1 MSWFTN
7 MAKGIA
13 SLVRRE
19 QVERELDEELQ
30 SYLEASAAHKRGNGL
45 TEEAARHAAAVELG
59 STNSVKHQV
68 WSSRWESTAEGIL
81 QDLRVCVRTLAKSP
95 GFTATALLSLALGI
109 GGNTAIFTLIN
120 QVLLRNLPVRDPQQL
135 VAFGDSIYGGVAG
148 GINLGDFGGYF
159 PWDFTRQVEQN
170 PGPFQGIAAYGSF
183 SNQVT
188 IRRLGTSGSADAYS
202 PAMLA
207 PANLVSGNY
216 FSVLGAQPLLG
227 RTIGPSD
234 DATPGSGAVVVLS
247 NHIWQQSLSSD
258 PQIAGKILSINGTP
272 FEVVGVMPEAFH
284 GVKQELEPAQLWMP
298 IAMQAAVLQQPSML
312 TAHSGLYFLHLFG
325 RLSAAATAHEA
336 ERAQSQNWLNQQV
349 RNGIREREGADLPPN
364 RQLEISRIHVP
375 LVPAAHGVSLI
386 RSQYGDSLKILMVVV
401 ALVLLIACA
410 NLANFLLS
418 RAATR
423 QHEVLTRLALGSS
436 RLRIVRQGLIETFF
450 LSVVGG
456 LMGLGLA
463 FAATRALIA
472 FVGRGNAYI
481 AMSPAPD
488 AGVLLFT
495 LGISLLTGILFG
507 LAPSIQ
513 AARTGS
519 GGTLSSGARTVQ
531 GRGGKQA
538 RFWPKAL
545 VTAQVMLSLV
555 LLVVAGL
562 FLRTLRNL
570 QEQDYGFE
578 RSHLLLADIAE
589 QLAGYAPHQVA
600 ALHQTLL
607 DRLSAMPGVRSAALS
622 ATPPISGGGWSANI
636 SLSGYTP
643 GPKEDMVSMLN
654 RVSGQYFET
663 AGISIL
669 AGRGIT
675 PADTANSLKVAVR
688 VRRIPDLELV
698 LQVQRHVTERAALQP
713 DVGPL
718 AVVEPADVVGRSDV
732 HVLRLE
738 LALQVGGDG
747 LRLGDL
753 LGFQPLT
760 LEHVQEVHVAAH
772 VQLHRAVKLHTAV
785 LEQLGHHAV
794 SDRRTDL
801 TLDVVADDRHARV
814 GELLGPHRVRGDEH
828 RQRVDERH
836 TRVDRA
842 LGVELVGLFGAHGQ
856 VGHHHVDV
864 VLPEDLHDVDGLGV
878 GHLDGVGVVLAD
890 AVERRAALHRHVGR
904 RHVGDLDR
912 VVLRREDRLRQ
923 VEADLLGVHV
933 ERGHELNVADVVLAE
948 RHVHQAGHG
957 AVLVGVVVVLHA
969 LNQRGRAVTDTDYR
983 DSNLVLRLR
992 RPGRVVLTHRAF
1004 S

>member
-7 MAKGIA
+7 IA
-13 SLVRRE
+13 RGMTSLVRRE

-30 SYLEASAAHKRGNGL
+30 GYLEASAAHKRSNGL

-81 QDLRVCVRTLAKSP
+81 QDLRVSVRTLAKSP
-95 GFTATALLSLALGI
+95 GFTAVALLSLALGI

-159 PWDFTRQVEQN
+159 PWDFTRQMERN

-183 SNQVT
+183 SNQVS
-188 IRRLGTSGSADAYS
+188 IRRLGTSGSADANS

-227 RTIGPSD
+227 RTIGPRD

-247 NHIWQQSLSSD
+247 YHFWQQSLSSD
-258 PQIAGKILSINGTP
+258 PLIVGKVLSINGTP

-284 GVKQELEPAQLWMP
+284 GFKQELEPAQLWAP
-298 IAMQAAVLQQPSML
+298 IAMQAVVLQQPSML

-325 RLSAAATAHEA
+325 RLSAAATADKA
-336 ERAQSQNWLNQQV
+336 KRAQSQNWLNQQV
-349 RNGIREREGADLPPN
+349 RNGIREREGAALSPN

-386 RSQYGDSLKILMVVV
+386 RSQYGDSLRILMAVV

-423 QHEVLTRLALGSS
+423 HHEVLTRLALGSS
-436 RLRIVRQGLIETFF
+436 RLRIVRQGLIETFL

-472 FVGRGNAYI
+472 FVGRGNTYI
-481 AMSPAPD
+481 AMSPVPD

-519 GGTLSSGARTVQ
+519 GGALSSGARTVQ

-578 RSHLLLADIAE
+578 RSHLLLADVGE

-643 GPKEDMVSMLN
+643 GPKENMVSMLN

-663 AGISIL
+663 AGISII

-675 PADTANSLKVAVR
+675 PADRANGLKVAVVSQTLAKKYFPKGDALGR
-688 VRRIPDLELV
+688 QLTIGIDSVKGPWQIVGIARDTKAGDPRNTDPVRMTYIPMAQIETYLPVNAAAASGKPVPREENEDCYAHTILV
-698 LQVQRHVTERAALQP
+698 RTTNDPAKTIADFRAAVASVDPNL
-713 DVGPL
+713 PL
-718 AVVEPADVVGRSDV
+718 
-732 HVLRLE
+732 LRITTIRDQVSHFISHDELISTLTTIFSG
-738 LALQVGGDG
+738 LALLLAAIG
-747 LRLGDL
+747 LYG
-753 LGFQPLT
+753 
-760 LEHVQEVHVAAH
+760 VMSYNVA
-772 VQLHRAVKLHTAV
+772 
-785 LEQLGHHAV
+785 
-794 SDRRTDL
+794 RRTNEIGIRL
-801 TLDVVADDRHARV
+801 
-814 GELLGPHRVRGDEH
+814 
-828 RQRVDERH
+828 
-836 TRVDRA
+836 A
-842 LGVELVGLFGAHGQ
+842 LGAQGANVLSMIMSEALLLLAIGIGLGLPVALMGTKFIKQQLFAMQAIDPVSFGAALT
-856 VGHHHVDV
+856 V
-864 VLPEDLHDVDGLGV
+864 VSLMT
-878 GHLDGVGVVLAD
+878 VLAGWLP
-890 AVERRAALHRHVGR
+890 ARRAAKVDP
-904 RHVGDLDR
+904 VSA
-912 VVLRREDRLRQ
+912 LRCE
-923 VEADLLGVHV
+923 
-933 ERGHELNVADVVLAE
+933 
-948 RHVHQAGHG
+948 
-957 AVLVGVVVVLHA
+957 
-969 LNQRGRAVTDTDYR
+969 
-983 DSNLVLRLR
+983 
-992 RPGRVVLTHRAF
+992 
-1004 S
+1004 